1 MKLDFKILQRYGLES
16 IVILLSV
23 IISFYIENQRDLAS
37 KKNEK
42 NQLLEDL
49 IETIEEDLKQ
59 LINIQEKTTEA
70 VKLINEIQN
79 DINSKNNIL
88 TKKEAVS
95 KLLTANVGVS
105 FFPQEGIF
113 NKLISTGSFEL
124 IESKELKGL
133 LLKLYDHQNN
143 RNISISHMIDLYSL
157 EYAEKVY
164 LNFRIDF
171 KNNNSEGYIYG
182 KRTIETFNFNNN
194 YYISD
199 ELYGILS
206 RGKRWGYQ
214 YDRLLGDISQN
225 YKKAKIFAEK
235 ELK

>member
-1 MKLDFKILQRYGLES
+1 
-16 IVILLSV
+16 
-23 IISFYIENQRDLAS
+23 
-37 KKNEK
+37 
-42 NQLLEDL
+42 
-49 IETIEEDLKQ
+49 
-59 LINIQEKTTEA
+59 
-70 VKLINEIQN
+70 
-79 DINSKNNIL
+79 
-88 TKKEAVS
+88 
-95 KLLTANVGVS
+95 
-105 FFPQEGIF
+105 
-113 NKLISTGSFEL
+113 
-124 IESKELKGL
+124 
-133 LLKLYDHQNN
+133 
-143 RNISISHMIDLYSL
+143 MIDLYSL

-171 KNNNSEGYIYG
+171 KNNNREGYIYG

-199 ELYGILS
+199 ELYGLLS

>member
-1 MKLDFKILQRYGLES
+1 MKIDFKILQRYGLES

-23 IISFYIENQRDLAS
+23 IISFYIENQRDLVS

-105 FFPQEGIF
+105 FF
-113 NKLISTGSFEL
+113 STR
-124 IESKELKGL
+124 
-133 LLKLYDHQNN
+133 
-143 RNISISHMIDLYSL
+143 RNFQSININW
-157 EYAEKVY
+157 K
-164 LNFRIDF
+164 F
-171 KNNNSEGYIYG
+171 
-182 KRTIETFNFNNN
+182 
-194 YYISD
+194 
-199 ELYGILS
+199 
-206 RGKRWGYQ
+206 
-214 YDRLLGDISQN
+214 
-225 YKKAKIFAEK
+225 
-235 ELK
+235 